1 MGNEHTITYSPLID
15 GRDFFI
21 KDKWGEELH
30 FRIMSFMVPSG
41 LLSTAIEV
49 IDDPERKAP
58 REYEVLSAY
67 DADVEEAELRLKGK
81 IKKSINTRY
90 LTREY
95 GGLSIKKDKLA
106 GRFLGDCFEID
117 GLKLTPEEF
126 IQTFSSCEG
135 FKFTMKFMH
144 STD

>member
-49 IDDPERKAP
+49 IDDHERKAQGV
-58 REYEVLSAY
+58 RGTICL
-67 DADVEEAELRLKGK
+67 
-81 IKKSINTRY
+81 
-90 LTREY
+90 
-95 GGLSIKKDKLA
+95 
-106 GRFLGDCFEID
+106 
-117 GLKLTPEEF
+117 
-126 IQTFSSCEG
+126 
-135 FKFTMKFMH
+135 
-144 STD
+144 

>member
-81 IKKSINTRY
+81 N
-90 LTREY
+90 
-95 GGLSIKKDKLA
+95 
-106 GRFLGDCFEID
+106 
-117 GLKLTPEEF
+117 
-126 IQTFSSCEG
+126 
-135 FKFTMKFMH
+135 
-144 STD
+144 